1 MNINLLA
8 SCIFWGT
15 MALVLSELMT
25 VSVPMT
31 QNILVW
37 LNYGL
42 WMAAGVMVIR
52 AGYVALRE
60 RRTRRGGVTGHEM

>member
-42 WMAAGVMVIR
+42 WTAAGAMVVR
-52 AGYVALRE
+52 AGFVGLRD
-60 RRTRRGGVTGHEM
+60 RRTRRSGVTGHEM

>member
-15 MALVLSELMT
+15 MALVLSELIT
-25 VSVPMT
+25 VSVPVT

-60 RRTRRGGVTGHEM
+60 RRTRRSGVTGHEM